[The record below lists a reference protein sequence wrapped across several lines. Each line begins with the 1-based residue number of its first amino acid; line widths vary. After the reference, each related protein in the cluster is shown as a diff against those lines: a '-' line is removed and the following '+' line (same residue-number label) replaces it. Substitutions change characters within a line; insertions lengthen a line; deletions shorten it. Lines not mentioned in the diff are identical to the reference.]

1 MIEQPKSPAERTGAM
16 SEEKTQDLS
25 TDHKLDLIL
34 KEMGSFREALHSTN
48 DRIAALE
55 AKSYDTRPI
64 WERALAELLEL
75 KETTGR
81 IEGRLGVV
89 EGGLTAVE
97 GRLGAVEKRLGEL
110 EKGQTELKTEAQE
123 IRQQLVNLNRE
134 MKQLSRRQDILNNTF
149 LRVQGDWSELEERLV
164 KLEQAAERPQA

>member
-1 MIEQPKSPAERTGAM
+1 M
-16 SEEKTQDLS
+16 SEEKTQDLN
-25 TDHKLDLIL
+25 TDRKLDLIL
-34 KEMGSFREALHSTN
+34 KEMGSFRNELHSMN

-75 KETTGR
+75 KERVGQ
-81 IEGRLGVV
+81 IEGRLS
-89 EGGLTAVE
+89 AVE
-97 GRLGAVEKRLGEL
+97 GRLGAL
-110 EKGQTELKTEAQE
+110 EKGQAELKTDVQE
-123 IRQQLVNLNRE
+123 IKLQLVNLNRE

-149 LRVQGDWSELEERLV
+149 LRVQGDWSELEDRLV